1 MNEGS
6 STNPNSR
13 PFAFTHWEV
22 FEPLRQHVSFV
33 VLFTLYAAIA
43 ALILTYIYDEKY
55 QATVTLI
62 LTPTEVTRLKQH
74 TNVDLALG
82 VPVPN
87 DIEFKVIIQSMTDLM
102 QSAPLLRR
110 VVTQLHLNNPP
121 DRDYSAQP
129 FYQRWWNETEDWLN
143 DTVGDLWSILK
154 WGRIIPENFTDKE
167 IEKLA
172 QKDTKIDSEDS
183 YVFVMKVRD
192 KIQRRV
198 APIADAIAAEMIAT
212 QRANDRK
219 NAEMK
224 TAQMRER
231 LKANYAE
238 IQDAERRI
246 ETLLGTSHVASIQ
259 EELVQ
264 EENIYSGLKSSWLAV
279 EAEISQTEARIASAD
294 AKLQNGSVHV
304 VPGAQ
309 RLQGDDYRKM
319 ASDRLTNQIL
329 LDGDRKK
336 ASSLVTA
343 MATSQARLQEF
354 PRLQVEYD
362 LLDSNRKRAQNDY
375 DEMNDALQEAIL
387 QAKNESTALM
397 KASAATSTDKPV
409 TPIKIYHVGLAA
421 ALAALVAFGIAFL
434 FGYFEIRLFVS
445 PRYLDRQPPRSRDAP
460 ERGIPGAAPVLD

>member
-1 MNEGS
+1 MQAGQETTVTFTVKNTG
-6 STNPNSR
+6 SR
-13 PFAFTHWEV
+13 PGAEIAQV
-22 FEPLRQHVSFV
+22 
-33 VLFTLYAAIA
+33 YAALPA
-43 ALILTYIYDEKY
+43 SAGEPPK
-55 QATVTLI
+55 
-62 LTPTEVTRLKQH
+62 RL
-74 TNVDLALG
+74 VG
-82 VPVPN
+82 
-87 DIEFKVIIQSMTDLM
+87 
-102 QSAPLLRR
+102 
-110 VVTQLHLNNPP
+110 
-121 DRDYSAQP
+121 
-129 FYQRWWNETEDWLN
+129 WN
-143 DTVGDLWSILK
+143 
-154 WGRIIPENFTDKE
+154 
-167 IEKLA
+167 
-172 QKDTKIDSEDS
+172 
-183 YVFVMKVRD
+183 

-212 QRANDRK
+212 QRANDQK

-246 ETLLGTSHVASIQ
+246 ENLLGTSHVASIQ

-264 EENIYSGLKSSWLAV
+264 EENIYSNLKNTWLAV

-343 MATSQARLQEF
+343 MARSQARLQEF

-387 QAKNESTALM
+387 QAKNEATALM